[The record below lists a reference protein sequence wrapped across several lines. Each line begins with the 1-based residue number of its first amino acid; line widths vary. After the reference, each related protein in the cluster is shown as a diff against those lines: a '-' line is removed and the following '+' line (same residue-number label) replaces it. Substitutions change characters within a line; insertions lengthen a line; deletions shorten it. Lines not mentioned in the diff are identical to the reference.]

1 MKKNFIKL
9 KNSKLFI
16 LLNISLEYKQY
27 QPEDEALCGLCGLF
41 AGAAIIIPIVLFI
54 ISIAL
59 LVWVARDAKN
69 RGMDNPAIWMI
80 IVFFLN
86 LLGLIIYL
94 LSRPSG
100 RLVYC
105 KNCNNRKLEALK
117 TCPHCGHKPE

>member
-80 IVFFLN
+80 IVF
-86 LLGLIIYL
+86 
-94 LSRPSG
+94 
-100 RLVYC
+100 
-105 KNCNNRKLEALK
+105 
-117 TCPHCGHKPE
+117 